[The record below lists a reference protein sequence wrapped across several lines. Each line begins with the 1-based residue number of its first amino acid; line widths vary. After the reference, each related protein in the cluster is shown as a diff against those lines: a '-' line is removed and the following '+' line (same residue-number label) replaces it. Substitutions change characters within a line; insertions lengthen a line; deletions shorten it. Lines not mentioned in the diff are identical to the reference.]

1 LTNETK
7 DSCQELKQDEPTFM
21 INLKVDNPN
30 RYGMD
35 ERTGVLVMELDD
47 CNSWGDRT
55 PLSIWTIPII

>member
-1 LTNETK
+1 
-7 DSCQELKQDEPTFM
+7 M

-30 RYGMD
+30 RYDMD